1 MTSIFDLLEHWAGV
15 QPQKLLFEFRNRRG
29 EAAERHTYRSF
40 HERTQS
46 LAAHLKGTPGLAPGD
61 RVLLAYP
68 PGLQS
73 ITTLLACARA
83 GLIGVPVA
91 LPKTADDYAGQRL
104 CAIADDCS
112 AAALLSDS
120 AHLQRLRPLTA
131 SYAAA
136 ARLRLFST
144 DELTSAPARPVCSQ
158 GNDVLFLQY
167 TSGST
172 GRPRGVMVSHS
183 NVIANATSTLD
194 HTPIGVSWL
203 PQHHDMGL
211 IGYYLFPIVS
221 GGTSYGFA
229 PADFLRRP
237 ASWIRMLSDVG
248 ATYTSAPN
256 FGYEYC
262 LQEGKIDEDELS
274 GVDLSC
280 LRVLMN
286 AAEPARPQTVLRFY
300 QRFARYGLHRAAC
313 TVAYG
318 LAENTLTVAHG
329 GRNVLR
335 VDRRALTT
343 RRIQVAEGDD
353 FETIEY
359 ASCGAPA
366 RGVTVCVRDPDSD
379 RQLEELAVGEICV
392 AGASVTRGYWNND
405 EATRALFCS
414 GNGDD
419 SSPRAHDAHW
429 RPRFSSC
436 RRTLCMRPH
445 QGPDHRRRHEC
456 FSR

>member
-1 MTSIFDLLEHWAGV
+1 MTSIFDLLEHWAIV

-29 EAAERHTYRSF
+29 EATERHTYQSF

-46 LAAHLKGTPGLAPGD
+46 LAAHLQGTPGLAPGD

-73 ITTLLACARA
+73 ITALLACARA

-91 LPKTADDYAGQRL
+91 LPKTADDHAGQRL

-112 AAALLSDS
+112 ATALLSDG
-120 AHLQRLRPLTA
+120 AHLQRLRALTA
-131 SYAAA
+131 SHAAT

-144 DELTSAPARPVCSQ
+144 AELTTAPARAIRSRD
-158 GNDVLFLQY
+158 NEVLFLQY

-172 GRPRGVMVSHS
+172 RRPRGVMVSHG
-183 NVIANATSTLD
+183 NVIANAKSTLD

-221 GGTSYGFA
+221 GGTNYGFA

-248 ATYTSAPN
+248 ATYTSSPN

-262 LQEGKIDEDELS
+262 LQEGKISEDELN
-274 GVDLSC
+274 GVDLSR

-286 AAEPARPQTVLRFY
+286 AAEPARPQTVLRI
-300 QRFARYGLHRAAC
+300 L
-313 TVAYG
+313 
-318 LAENTLTVAHG
+318 
-329 GRNVLR
+329 
-335 VDRRALTT
+335 
-343 RRIQVAEGDD
+343 
-353 FETIEY
+353 
-359 ASCGAPA
+359 S
-366 RGVTVCVRDPDSD
+366 
-379 RQLEELAVGEICV
+379 
-392 AGASVTRGYWNND
+392 
-405 EATRALFCS
+405 
-414 GNGDD
+414 
-419 SSPRAHDAHW
+419 
-429 RPRFSSC
+429 
-436 RRTLCMRPH
+436 TLCSLWI
-445 QGPDHRRRHEC
+445 G
-456 FSR
+456 